1 MIEFRVTATMGSM
14 IEFVKEA
21 SERVHLQE
29 AMNTN
34 STTLQGVRLSVRGL
48 CKSYNGNEV
57 LKGIDLDVA
66 AAEIFVIMGPSGS
79 GKSVFLRQIIGLEEP
94 DQGEVLI
101 DGQPIQSPDITTR
114 YRVAMV
120 FQSGALLTS
129 MTVGENVGFYLT
141 QHRLK
146 TPDEIAE
153 IVAKDLQEV
162 GLKGI
167 ENKMP
172 DELSGGMRKRVA
184 IARAL
189 AVEPQLILYDEPTS
203 ELDPVSSVNIAEDI
217 VRLNG
222 RTGAT
227 SVVVSHDR
235 ELAFGIAHRIAML
248 DEGRIIATG
257 TPDEM
262 KANPD
267 PRVQQFLNASISRTP
282 ASSAPVLPNVS
293 IPGRV
298 GNAPMVAAPPAN
310 APGDAGREFGVTP
323 EGHLHLATPATAAK
337 GRKSG

>member
-1 MIEFRVTATMGSM
+1 MDGVDTPLR
-14 IEFVKEA
+14 
-21 SERVHLQE
+21 LQSLRLTYDV
-29 AMNTN
+29 MNTN
-34 STTLQGVRLSVRGL
+34 SPTPQGVKLSVHGL

-57 LKGIDLDVA
+57 LKDINLDVV

-79 GKSVFLRQIIGLEEP
+79 GKSVLLRQIIGLEEP

-101 DGQPIQSPDITTR
+101 EGRPIQSPDITTR

-129 MTVGENVGFYLT
+129 MTVGENVGFYLA

-146 TPDEIAE
+146 TPDQIAE
-153 IVAKDLQEV
+153 IVAKDLEQV

-222 RTGAT
+222 RIGTT

-248 DEGRIIATG
+248 DEGRIIAIG

-262 KANPD
+262 KANPE
-267 PRVQQFLNASISRTP
+267 TP
-282 ASSAPVLPNVS
+282 SSFAHVLPNVS
-293 IPGRV
+293 IPGRDAQPPPLV
-298 GNAPMVAAPPAN
+298 APDDEV
-310 APGDAGREFGVTP
+310 RQFGVASA
-323 EGHLHLATPATAAK
+323 GQLHLATPATAAK
-337 GRKSG
+337 GTKSG

>member
-1 MIEFRVTATMGSM
+1 
-14 IEFVKEA
+14 
-21 SERVHLQE
+21 
-29 AMNTN
+29 MNAISPTP
-34 STTLQGVRLSVRGL
+34 QGVKLSVRGL
-48 CKSYNGNEV
+48 CKSYTGNEV
-57 LKGIDLDVA
+57 LKGINLDVNA
-66 AAEIFVIMGPSGS
+66 GEIFVIMGPSGS

-101 DGQPIQSPDITTR
+101 EGQPIESPDIPTR

-129 MTVGENVGFYLT
+129 MTVGENVGFYLAEH
-141 QHRLK
+141 QLK

-153 IVAKDLQEV
+153 IVARDLAQV
-162 GLKGI
+162 GLKGT

-217 VRLNG
+217 VKLNG
-222 RTGAT
+222 RIGAT
-227 SVVVSHDR
+227 SVVVTHDR

-257 TPDEM
+257 TPDEI
-262 KANPD
+262 KANSD
-267 PRVQQFLNASISRTP
+267 LRVQEFLNASIFRTL
-282 ASSAPVLPNVS
+282 ADSAHVLPNVS
-293 IPGRV
+293 IPGREGKLPLPV
-298 GNAPMVAAPPAN
+298 VP
-310 APGDAGREFGVTP
+310 DDEGRQFGVAP
-323 EGHLHLATPATAAK
+323 AGHLRLAIPATAAK

>member
-1 MIEFRVTATMGSM
+1 MDTPLRPQSL
-14 IEFVKEA
+14 
-21 SERVHLQE
+21 HLTYDV
-29 AMNTN
+29 MNTN
-34 STTLQGVRLSVRGL
+34 SPSPQGVNLSVRGL
-48 CKSYNGNEV
+48 HMSYNGNEV
-57 LKGIDLDVA
+57 LKGINLDVNA
-66 AAEIFVIMGPSGS
+66 GEIFVIIGPSGG
-79 GKSVFLRQIIGLEEP
+79 GKSVLLRQIIGLEEP

-101 DGQPIQSPDITTR
+101 EGQPIESPDITRR

-129 MTVGENVGFYLT
+129 MTVGENVGFYLA

-153 IVAKDLQEV
+153 IVAKGLQEV

-167 ENKMP
+167 EDKMP

-189 AVEPQLILYDEPTS
+189 VVEPQLILYDEPTS
-203 ELDPVSSVNIAEDI
+203 ELDPLSSVNISEDI
-217 VRLNG
+217 VKLNG
-222 RTGAT
+222 RIGAT

-267 PRVQQFLNASISRTP
+267 PRVQQFLNAKIP
-282 ASSAPVLPNVS
+282 QAPPSSAHVLPNVS
-293 IPGRV
+293 IPGRDGKLPLPV
-298 GNAPMVAAPPAN
+298 VPDDEV
-310 APGDAGREFGVTP
+310 RQFGVAP
-323 EGHLHLATPATAAK
+323 AGHLHLAIPATAAK

>member
-1 MIEFRVTATMGSM
+1 MSIGSP
-14 IEFVKEA
+14 
-21 SERVHLQE
+21 QQ
-29 AMNTN
+29 
-34 STTLQGVRLSVRGL
+34 QGVSLSVRGL
-48 CKSYNGNEV
+48 RKSYSGNEV

-79 GKSVFLRQIIGLEEP
+79 GKSVFLRHIIGLEEP
-94 DQGEVLI
+94 DKGEVLI
-101 DGQPIQSPDITTR
+101 EGQPIESPDITTR

-129 MTVGENVGFYLT
+129 MTVGENVGFYLA

-153 IVAKDLQEV
+153 IVAKDLEQA
-162 GLKGI
+162 GLKGP
-167 ENKMP
+167 EDKMP

-203 ELDPVSSVNIAEDI
+203 GLDPVSSVNIAEDI
-217 VRLNG
+217 ARLNG
-222 RTGAT
+222 RIGAT

-235 ELAFGIAHRIAML
+235 ELAFRIAHRIVML
-248 DEGRIIATG
+248 DEGCIVAIG
-257 TPDEM
+257 TPEEM

-267 PRVQQFLNASISRTP
+267 GRVQQFLNANISRTL
-282 ASSAPVLPNVS
+282 ASSAHALPNVS
-293 IPGRV
+293 IPGHH
-298 GNAPMVAAPPAN
+298 GKGPLAAAPLGDTEPLPIVPGDEGRQFGVAA
-310 APGDAGREFGVTP
+310 
-323 EGHLHLATPATAAK
+323 GHLRLATPATAAK

>member
-1 MIEFRVTATMGSM
+1 MDGVDTPLRLHSLRLTYD
-14 IEFVKEA
+14 
-21 SERVHLQE
+21 

-34 STTLQGVRLSVRGL
+34 SPTPQGVKLSVHGL

-57 LKGIDLDVA
+57 LKDINLDVV

-79 GKSVFLRQIIGLEEP
+79 GKSVLLRQIIGLEEP

-101 DGQPIQSPDITTR
+101 EGRPIQSPDITTR

-129 MTVGENVGFYLT
+129 MTVGENVGFYLA

-146 TPDEIAE
+146 TPDQIAE
-153 IVAKDLQEV
+153 IVAKDLEQV

-222 RTGAT
+222 RIGAT

-248 DEGRIIATG
+248 DEGRIIAIG

-267 PRVQQFLNASISRTP
+267 PRVQQFLNAKIPQTP
-282 ASSAPVLPNVS
+282 SSFAHVLPNVS
-293 IPGRV
+293 IPGRDAQPPPLV
-298 GNAPMVAAPPAN
+298 APNEEV
-310 APGDAGREFGVTP
+310 RQFGVAP
-323 EGHLHLATPATAAK
+323 AGQLHLATPATAAK
-337 GRKSG
+337 GTKSG